1 MVMKST
7 PRVPPAIRRARSSP
21 ERRIADRGL
30 DPDGKSRFTGNR
42 LDEVEHLIG
51 VAERAVPG
59 RADAIAIHA
68 DPANLGDFPGD
79 LGARRHPANA
89 GFGALTQLELDSP
102 NLRRA
107 R

>member
-21 ERRIADRGL
+21 ERRVADRGL

-42 LDEVEHLIG
+42 LDEIEHLVG
-51 VAERAVPG
+51 VPERAVPG

-68 DPANLGDFPGD
+68 DPANVGDLPGD
-79 LGARRHPANA
+79 LGARQQPADA
-89 GFGALTQLELDSP
+89 RFGALTQFDLDGP
-102 NLRRA
+102 NLR
-107 R
+107 